1 MPIYQT
7 YESIPDWVRLDVAIE
22 IIAEMIST
30 TRQQLRSAKENQ
42 NKTFIKEQKK
52 RLDVLRKERLE
63 MYFGN
68 KEVIRKIICEYGL
81 IVRRELEDEKAF
93 MDANGG
99 IPPIPQPIQEEIYAE
114 LIEEME
120 AYTKPVGNPEIVI
133 LGGQP
138 GCGKGGLISLSK
150 ERFPDGNVFILN
162 GDELRKEHP
171 HSSQILKQNEQ
182 HYATLT
188 DVVVRDWTSRLF
200 THAMETKR
208 NIIFE
213 GTMRTDQICR
223 TIEDLFHRGYKIT
236 IQVMAVSEK
245 DSILGIHERYEA
257 QKAQIGYGRMTPL
270 LSHQDAYHG
279 LLQTIEKIE
288 KDQMFDT
295 LQVLNREKEVLY
307 DNSQHIKMT
316 TENAKEAIVKARTQR
331 WSTQKRNDY
340 IRCWDEVMRL
350 MEYRHVSKQAID
362 EVLLLKSKIED

>member
-30 TRQQLRSAKENQ
+30 TRQQLRLAKENQ

-52 RLDVLRKERLE
+52 RLDVLRIERLE

-68 KEVIRKIICEYGL
+68 KEVIKKIICKYGP
-81 IVRRELEDEKAF
+81 IVRRELEDKIAF
-93 MDANGG
+93 MDAK
-99 IPPIPQPIQEEIYAE
+99 IEISRSIQENIYAE
-114 LIEEME
+114 LIKEME
-120 AYTKPVGNPEIVI
+120 FYTKPVGNPEIVI

-138 GCGKGGLISLSK
+138 GCGKAGLISLSK
-150 ERFPDGNVFILN
+150 ELFPDGNVFILN

-200 THAMETKR
+200 THALETKR

-223 TIEDLFHRGYKIT
+223 TIEDLFHEDYKIT

-245 DSILGIHERYEA
+245 
-257 QKAQIGYGRMTPL
+257 AQIAYGRMTPL

-307 DNSQHIKMT
+307 DNSQQIKMT
-316 TENAKEAIVKARTQR
+316 TENAKEAIVKTRTQR

-340 IRCWDEVMRL
+340 IRCWDEVLRL
-350 MEYRHVSKQAID
+350 MEYRHVSKQAIE
-362 EVLLLKSKIED
+362 EVLLLKSKIEDYPC

>member
-22 IIAEMIST
+22 IIAEMISA
-30 TRQQLRSAKENQ
+30 TRQKLRLAKENQ

-68 KEVIRKIICEYGL
+68 KEVIKKIICKYGP
-81 IVRRELEDEKAF
+81 IVRRELEEDKTF
-93 MDANGG
+93 MDAKVE
-99 IPPIPQPIQEEIYAE
+99 ITRSIQENIYVE
-114 LIEEME
+114 LVKEME
-120 AYTKPVGNPEIVI
+120 SYTKPVGNPEIVI

-138 GCGKGGLISLSK
+138 GCGKGRLISLAK

-182 HYATLT
+182 HYAKLT

-213 GTMRTDQICR
+213 GTMRTDQICS
-223 TIEDLFHRGYKIT
+223 TIKDLFHRGYKIT
-236 IQVMAVSEK
+236 IQIMAVSEK

-307 DNSQHIKMT
+307 DNSQQIKMT
-316 TENAKEAIVKARTQR
+316 KKNAKEAILRER
-331 WSTQKRNDY
+331 DHIWSIQKRNDY
-340 IRCWDEVMRL
+340 NRCWDEMIRL
-350 MEYRHVSKQAID
+350 MKHRHVSNQEIEK
-362 EVLLLKSKIED
+362 VLLLKSKIED